1 MTKKFKD
8 QKRRCKQSLKNE
20 TNFSKRNHT
29 IRILQEKGNS
39 SKISKPWTAEED
51 KILSN
56 LINLK
61 IKFYQI

>member
-29 IRILQEKGNS
+29 IRILQEKAIPQKSANHGLL
-39 SKISKPWTAEED
+39 K
-51 KILSN
+51 
-56 LINLK
+56 K